1 MQLKRFKVLAIAV
14 PLFIGITYL
23 LAWSPV
29 FAVKEI
35 SVVGLPA
42 TISEQYLI
50 TKSQIVKGNQLA
62 RIEPRSIERKL
73 EEISWIESASLS
85 RNWISGSVDISISP
99 RVPVGIFQ
107 GRALDSDGILFDFP
121 GQIPKG
127 LPLVSASSTEL
138 GLEAI
143 ALFTSL
149 PQDFRDSLLSISAS
163 NSSSISSWQNFDG
176 RKIKVQWGTAKNIS
190 LKVSVYRALMALPE
204 NKNVKRVDLS
214 APHAPIVK

>member
-1 MQLKRFKVLAIAV
+1 MRLKRFQFVSIAAL
-14 PLFIGITYL
+14 LFIGITYL

-35 SVVGLPA
+35 SVAGLPA
-42 TISEQYLI
+42 TISEQSLI
-50 TKSQIVKGNQLA
+50 AKSHIVKGNQLA
-62 RIEPRSIERKL
+62 RIEPRSIERTL
-73 EEISWIESASLS
+73 EEISWIKSASLS
-85 RNWISGSVDISISP
+85 RNWIRGSVSISITP

-107 GRALDSDGILFDFP
+107 ERALDSDGILFDFP
-121 GQIPKG
+121 GRMPKG
-127 LPLVSASSTEL
+127 LPFVRASSAEL

-176 RKIKVQWGTAKNIS
+176 RKIKVQWGTAEDIA
-190 LKVSVYRALMALPE
+190 LKVSVYRTLMELPE